1 MNSVLFLGDSIT
13 DCGHCFDPRG
23 LGDGYVSML
32 AELPE
37 LSGFSIINRGQDGF
51 TIRDVRRLLRSFPVP
66 DGCSLISLLAGVN
79 DAALYLSGNPHHL
92 PEGFRREFSGVLE
105 DIRNT
110 YRGPLLVMEPFLF
123 SSPAELLG
131 WLPVIRQ
138 ISALIRESCTAY
150 GAHFL
155 PLMDTFRHEEEE
167 RGTAALSPDGIHLS
181 SEGNRHLASQ
191 WFTAAAPLL
200 ALPGVSGGS

>member
-1 MNSVLFLGDSIT
+1 MSSILFLGDSIT
-13 DCGHCFDPRG
+13 DCGHCFDPRS
-23 LGDGYVSML
+23 LGNGYVSML

-51 TIRDVRRLLRSFPVP
+51 TIRDVRRLLRSFPIP
-66 DGCSLISLLAGVN
+66 DSCSLVSLLAGIN

-92 PEGFRREFSGVLE
+92 PNDFRCEFSGALA
-105 DIRNT
+105 DIRSR
-110 YRGPLLVMEPFLF
+110 YRGHLLVMEPFLF

-131 WLPVIRQ
+131 WLPVMRQ
-138 ISALIRESCTAY
+138 ISALIQEVCAAY

-155 PLMDTFRHEEEE
+155 PLMDTFRQAEEE

-181 SEGNRHLASQ
+181 SEGNRHLASR
-191 WFTAAAPLL
+191 WITAAAPLL
-200 ALPGVSGGS
+200 ALPGASGGS